1 MAKKEEDKSIA
12 LLLESEEKYRSITEN
27 INVGIYRSTAGPEGK
42 FIEVNQSMH
51 EMFGYSSK
59 SEYLRIHPVDLYQLP
74 EDRDKFSHKVLSQGL
89 VRNEI
94 LNCKK
99 KDGTPIICSTTA
111 MAVRDQEGKVDYIDG
126 IVEDITDRIK
136 TEQALKEAHVQL
148 ENRVRERTSELQT
161 ANLELRQSE
170 AKYRSLFEN
179 MIEGLFLTRPDGIIL
194 AANPAL
200 VKMLGYDSEAELC
213 KTTNVQDLY
222 VKPEYRKFLTQK
234 LEAEGEV
241 RNFELQLRCKNGR
254 KVTFLENARIV
265 RDKQGNI
272 SHYEGLLTDITEI
285 KNAETERQKLQSQMQ
300 YTQKLKSLEILAGGI
315 AHDFNNL
322 LMSILGNASLASNY
336 LLPETLPYK
345 FIKKV
350 EKPSKAAAELTNQML
365 AYSGKGKF
373 ILKEINLSGLI
384 DDMRQLLKASISKKV
399 SLQFEFDKLLPPIMA
414 DSSQIRQVI
423 LNLIIN
429 ASEAIGEKSG
439 TVQVKTYRLKMNRS
453 SFVDDYLDPNLREG
467 EYICLEVIDSG
478 PGMEANI
485 KKKIFDPFFTTKFS
499 GRGLGLAVV
508 LGIVRG
514 HKGTLKVLSKPGK
527 GSSIRAILPIMER
540 KTKMKI
546 QEKSNH
552 DKKNTDAKTI
562 LVVDD
567 EEAVLDVTST
577 MLECAGFKVLK
588 AMDGRE
594 GVAVF
599 SQHKERIALVL
610 LDTTMPNMDGEEAF
624 RELTRI
630 EPKIKVILSSGYS
643 EQEATS
649 HFIGQGLAGFI
660 QKPYSLNQLIDKL
673 NEVLIIPD

>member
-1 MAKKEEDKSIA
+1 MAKKEGDKSKA
-12 LLLESEEKYRSITEN
+12 TRLDSDEKYRTITEN

-42 FIEVNQSMH
+42 YIEVNPAMYK
-51 EMFGYSSK
+51 MFGYSSK
-59 SEYLRIHPVDLYQLP
+59 SEYLKIHPVDIYQLP
-74 EDRDKFSHKVLSQGL
+74 EDRDKFSHKVLNQGL

-111 MAVRDQEGKVDYIDG
+111 MAVRNHHGQVEYIDG

-136 TEQALKEAHVQL
+136 TEQALKEAHIQL

-222 VKPEYRKFLTQK
+222 VKPEYRKFLTRK
-234 LEAEGEV
+234 LEREGEV
-241 RNFELQLRCKNGR
+241 RNFELQLRCKSGR
-254 KVTFLENARIV
+254 KITVLENARIV
-265 RDKQGNI
+265 RDEQGDI

-285 KNAETERQKLQSQMQ
+285 KKADAERQKLQSQMQ

-322 LMSILGNASLASNY
+322 LMAILGNASLASSY
-336 LLPETLPYK
+336 LSPDALPYQ
-345 FIKKV
+345 FIKKI
-350 EKPSKAAAELTNQML
+350 EKSSKDAAELTNQML

-373 ILKEINLSGLI
+373 ILKEVNISGLI
-384 DDMRQLLKASISKKV
+384 DDMRQLLKASVSKKV
-399 SLQFEFDKLLPPIMA
+399 SLKFEFGKLLPSIMA

-423 LNLIIN
+423 LSLIIN
-429 ASEAIGEKSG
+429 SSEAIGEKSG
-439 TVQVKTYRLKMNRS
+439 TVQVKTDRLKMNRA
-453 SFVDDYLDPNLREG
+453 SFADDYLDPNLREG
-467 EYICLEVIDSG
+467 EYIYLEVTDSG

-485 KKKIFDPFFTTKFS
+485 KNRIFDPFFTTKFS

-514 HKGTLKVLSKPGK
+514 HNGTLKVWSKPGK
-527 GSSIRAILPIMER
+527 GSSIRVLFPIME
-540 KTKMKI
+540 KKNKMKTR
-546 QEKSNH
+546 EKSNH
-552 DKKNTDAKTI
+552 DEEKRDAKTI

-567 EEAVLDVTST
+567 EEAVLDVTSN
-577 MLECAGFKVLK
+577 MLESAGFKVLK
-588 AMDGRE
+588 ATDGRE
-594 GVAVF
+594 GVDVF
-599 SQHKERIALVL
+599 SRHKERITLVL
-610 LDTTMPNMDGEEAF
+610 LDTTMPNMNGEEAF
-624 RELTRI
+624 QELTRI

-660 QKPYSLNQLIDKL
+660 QKPYSLNQLIDKI
-673 NEVLIIPD
+673 NEVLEVPD